1 MAQELASIT
10 VKMPMAMKTALENLA
25 QKEFTSVSGLLKKGA
40 EKLLLEHGI
49 DWREAGKKGKA
60 K

>member
-1 MAQELASIT
+1 MAQDLTSIT
-10 VKMPMAMKTALENLA
+10 VKMPLAMKEALGRLA
-25 QKEFTSVSGLLKKGA
+25 EKEFTSVSGLLKKGA

-49 DWREAGKKGKA
+49 NWRKKASSK